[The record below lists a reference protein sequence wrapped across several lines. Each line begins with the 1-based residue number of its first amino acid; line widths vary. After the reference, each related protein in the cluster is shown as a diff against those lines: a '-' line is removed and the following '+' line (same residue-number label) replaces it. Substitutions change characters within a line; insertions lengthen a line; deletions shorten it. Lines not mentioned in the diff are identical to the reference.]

1 MIVMAI
7 RTTMMKDNIAMAMMT
22 NMIRM
27 VAKAM
32 TPPTRIATAW
42 CRCVVH

>member
-7 RTTMMKDNIAMAMMT
+7 RTTMMDKIEMAMMT
-22 NMIRM
+22 NMITM

-32 TPPTRIATAW
+32 APPTRIATTW
-42 CRCVVH
+42 CKRVVH

>member
-22 NMIRM
+22 NMITM
-27 VAKAM
+27 VVKAM
-32 TPPTRIATAW
+32 IPLTRIATTW
-42 CRCVVH
+42 CKCVVH